1 MGFIQLTNSG
11 GLNQFRAER
20 LLTIFN
26 PTTSYY
32 INSGS
37 SRYTDFNNDGISSAN
52 IDWTVDQYIIM
63 TSTAGGVGQTTNNV
77 TIAVSPR

>member
-1 MGFIQLTNSG
+1 MGNIQFVNAG

-32 INSGS
+32 VNSIS
-37 SRYTDFNNDGISSAN
+37 SRYTDFNNDSIASAN
-52 IDWTVDQYIIM
+52 IDWTVDQYVIM
-63 TSTAGGVGQTTNNV
+63 TVTAGVAQTTNNI